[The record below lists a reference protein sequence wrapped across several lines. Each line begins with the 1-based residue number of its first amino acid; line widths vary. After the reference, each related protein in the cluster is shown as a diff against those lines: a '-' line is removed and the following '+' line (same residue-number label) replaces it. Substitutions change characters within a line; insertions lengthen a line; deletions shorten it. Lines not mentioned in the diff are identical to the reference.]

1 MRGFRRCMWPGCP
14 QKARHLVYCFQHW
27 PALGEELQARLRQA
41 QGTTDWVPALNA
53 CQDHA
58 RQTVDWVKHNVHGG
72 RKC

>member
-1 MRGFRRCMWPGCP
+1 MWPGCP